1 MAFVIVRTRP
11 LKLRFHLPERYLPAV
26 RKGLAVKAYLEP
38 YPGEAF
44 AGRVHLVAQ
53 VIDPQSRSL
62 AIEAVFPNADG
73 RLRPGLFARIE
84 LELEGEGRGKK

>member
-1 MAFVIVRTRP
+1 MIVRTRP

-26 RKGLAVKAYLEP
+26 RKGLVVRAYLAP

-44 AGRVHLVAQ
+44 AGQVHLVAK
-53 VIDPQSRSL
+53 VIDPKSRSL

-84 LELEGEGRGKK
+84 LELEGGK